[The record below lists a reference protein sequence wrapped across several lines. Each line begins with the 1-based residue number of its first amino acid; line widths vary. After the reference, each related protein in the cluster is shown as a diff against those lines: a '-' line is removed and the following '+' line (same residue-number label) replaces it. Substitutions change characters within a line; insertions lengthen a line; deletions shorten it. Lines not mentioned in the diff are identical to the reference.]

1 MMPILCELP
10 IKANTNLAGFKNLQG
25 FQNDI
30 SGNVYQYPASYPLKK
45 YSCSF
50 DGTNTV
56 MVRN

>member
-10 IKANTNLAGFKNLQG
+10 IKTNTNLAGFH
-25 FQNDI
+25 
-30 SGNVYQYPASYPLKK
+30 VYQDPASYPLKK

-50 DGTNTV
+50 DRTNTV